1 MTKTFTANIGISIR
15 QLTVQDDYDGHLI
28 EAEFRS
34 MLECESALHF
44 AEYFG
49 FMPLIKIDKIY
60 MADGLYERLI
70 ESNGET
76 TVNSL
81 LEDYFLAVI
90 TAIGEQLYEAKIKH
104 VNTNFDFW
112 FGTQI
117 PGVDAVT
124 FMPQKKIA
132 DQGACLY
139 FGPAVS
145 SELLKQLVDG
155 ISDELGMTCETSYDC
170 IGD

>member
-1 MTKTFTANIGISIR
+1 MTQSFTANIEISIR
-15 QLTVQDDYDGHLI
+15 QLTAHEDYDGQLI
-28 EAEFRS
+28 EAQFRE
-34 MLECESALHF
+34 MCGYESSFHF

-60 MADGLYERLI
+60 MADCLYEGLI
-70 ESNGET
+70 EFKKNAI
-76 TVNSL
+76 NRL
-81 LEDYFLAVI
+81 LDDYFSAVI
-90 TAIGEQLYEAKIKH
+90 DEIAVELYEARIKN

-112 FGTQI
+112 FGTQM

-124 FMPQKKIA
+124 FMPQKKSA

-145 SELLKQLVDG
+145 SALLKQLVDG
-155 ISDELGMTCETSYDC
+155 ITDEVGMTCETSNDC

>member
-1 MTKTFTANIGISIR
+1 MSLIYSINVEMAVR
-15 QLTVQDDYDGHLI
+15 QLTAHEDYDGNLI
-28 EAEFRS
+28 GDMFRS
-34 MLECESALHF
+34 ILDCESALHF

-60 MADGLYERLI
+60 MADGLYQGLI
-70 ESNGET
+70 ESGASA
-76 TVNSL
+76 VNSL
-81 LEDYFLAVI
+81 LKDYFLAVI
-90 TAIGEQLYEAKIKH
+90 CEIEEELYGAKIKH
-104 VNTNFDFW
+104 VNTKFDFW
-112 FGTQI
+112 FCTQM

-124 FMPQKKIA
+124 FMPQKKSA

-145 SELLKQLVDG
+145 SELLTQLVDG
-155 ISDELGMTCETSYDC
+155 MSDEVGITCETSYDC

>member
-1 MTKTFTANIGISIR
+1 MTQSITANIAISIR
-15 QLTVQDDYDGHLI
+15 QLTAHEDYDGHLI
-28 EAEFRS
+28 EAEFRG

-60 MADGLYERLI
+60 MADGLYEGLI
-70 ESNGET
+70 ESNGQN

-90 TAIGEQLYEAKIKH
+90 TAIGEQLYEGRIKQ

-112 FGTQI
+112 FGTKI

-124 FMPQKKIA
+124 FMPQKKSA

-155 ISDELGMTCETSYDC
+155 ISDDIGMTCETSYDC